1 MIFRKIK
8 KTYRKYFREKKI
20 IKKEK
25 LKDKSL
31 EILFFYT
38 ISICFTM
45 HIHDEYSQK
54 HRGAYSIHD
63 NALVVAAIRKESCTC
78 TSSKDEK

>member
-31 EILFFYT
+31 EILFFIQYQSVSRCVSTMNIARNIEEYT
-38 ISICFTM
+38 VSTTM
-45 HIHDEYSQK
+45 RLLS
-54 HRGAYSIHD
+54 R
-63 NALVVAAIRKESCTC
+63 R
-78 TSSKDEK
+78 